1 MVVLQILLIGVGATA
16 FLDVWLV
23 LLRRLGVATMN
34 MALIGRWV
42 GYLALGQW
50 RHQAIGRAAPLRGEL
65 ALGWLVHYAIGVL
78 FAATLALWQG
88 ADWLHAPRLAP
99 ALAFGVLT
107 VASPLLVMQP
117 AMGLGLLA
125 SRTPTPLKNCLRS
138 VLNHTV
144 FGFGLFVAAIA
155 VA

>member
-16 FLDVWLV
+16 FLDAWLV

-42 GYLALGQW
+42 GHLALGQW
-50 RHQAIGRAAPLRGEL
+50 RHQAIGRAAPLHGEL

-78 FAATLALWQG
+78 FAAALALWQG
-88 ADWLHAPRLAP
+88 TDWLNAPRLAP

-117 AMGLGLLA
+117 AMGLGMLA

-138 VLNHTV
+138 VVNHTV
-144 FGFGLFVAAIA
+144 FGFGLFVAAVA